1 MAIQFIK
8 VEGDLIN
15 IGEVVRIRPLEHG
28 VEFDMRDEGK
38 IPMQYY
44 HTTFEE
50 VEEMIRGLENFSPN
64 NLQS

>member
-28 VEFDMRDEGK
+28 VEFDMRDENK

-50 VEEMIRGLENFSPN
+50 VEEMIRGLGKFQPE
-64 NLQS
+64 